1 MDFCWGERTYVMGI
15 VNATPDSF
23 SGDGLWPDVDALV
36 RRGHLMVQAGADII
50 DVGGESTRPGA
61 QPVPA
66 DEELERV
73 VPVVAALAS
82 AGVFVSVDTMKA
94 VVAEAALTAGAR
106 MVNDV
111 SGLTFDP
118 DMASVVAR
126 YGAYLVLMHN
136 RRARAVQGPLGGYYA
151 HVPYR
156 DVVQEVVAGLEQAV
170 RKATEAGVS
179 PSRLL
184 VDPGLGFGKTPA
196 QSLEIMH
203 RLGELRRLGLPVLV
217 GPSRKSFIGH
227 VLGAPVEERLAGTI
241 AASVLAVAAG
251 ADVVR
256 VHDVDVLV
264 QAIRVADAIVRPPL
278 ARRSR
283 PLALGPR
290 GPRPPRK
297 KTQ

>member
-1 MDFCWGERTYVMGI
+1 MEFRWGERTYVMGI

-36 RRGHLMVQAGADII
+36 RRGQEMVQAGADII

-66 DEELERV
+66 AEELERV

-82 AGVFVSVDTMKA
+82 AGAFVSVDTRKA
-94 VVAEAALTAGAR
+94 VVAEAALKAGAG

-111 SGLTFDP
+111 SGLAFDP
-118 DMASVVAR
+118 DMAAVVAR

-136 RRARAVQGPLGGYYA
+136 RPARAVHGPLGGYYA

-156 DVVQEVVAGLEQAV
+156 DVVQEVIEGLEHAV
-170 RKATEAGVS
+170 RKAKEAGVPS
-179 PSRLL
+179 SRLL

-203 RLGELRRLGLPVLV
+203 RLHELRRLGLPVLV

-227 VLGAPVEERLAGTI
+227 VLGAPVAERLAGTI

-256 VHDVDVLV
+256 VHDVDALV
-264 QAIRVADAIVRPPL
+264 RAIRVADAIVR
-278 ARRSR
+278 R
-283 PLALGPR
+283 P
-290 GPRPPRK
+290 
-297 KTQ
+297 